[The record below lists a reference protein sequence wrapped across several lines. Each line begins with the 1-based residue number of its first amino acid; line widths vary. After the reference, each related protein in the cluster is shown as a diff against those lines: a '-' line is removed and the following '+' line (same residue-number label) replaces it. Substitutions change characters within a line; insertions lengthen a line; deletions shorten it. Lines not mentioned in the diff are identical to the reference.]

1 MSERYETN
9 IVFILAIGK
18 SSLGVALFRLAEL
31 HSGTI
36 LIDEQD
42 ISKIELQELRS
53 RLSVIPQD
61 PVLFVGSIRYNLD
74 PFNQHDDNA
83 LWESLEKCHVK
94 DVVSYIIMVPSQ
106 ENRVKKLF
114 KLNPKE

>member
-1 MSERYETN
+1 MET
-9 IVFILAIGK
+9 GK

-36 LIDEQD
+36 LIDDRD
-42 ISKIELQELRS
+42 ISKIDLPELRS

-61 PVLFVGSIRYNLD
+61 PVLFVGTIRYNLD

-94 DVVSYIIMVPSQ
+94 DVVRIIMFPCQ
-106 ENRVKKLF
+106 ENGVTS
-114 KLNPKE
+114 

>member
-1 MSERYETN
+1 MKLTLCLYLE
-9 IVFILAIGK
+9 IGK
-18 SSLGVALFRLAEL
+18 SSLVVALFRLTEL

-94 DVVSYIIMVPSQ
+94 DVVSDIIMFPCQ
-106 ENRVKKLF
+106 ENHVTKSLSIVLVSF
-114 KLNPKE
+114 T